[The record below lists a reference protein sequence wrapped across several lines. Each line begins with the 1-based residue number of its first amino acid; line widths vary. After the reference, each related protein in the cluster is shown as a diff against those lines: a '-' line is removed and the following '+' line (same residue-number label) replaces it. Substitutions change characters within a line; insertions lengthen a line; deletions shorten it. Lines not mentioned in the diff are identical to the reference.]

1 MKVLVLAVSTLV
13 LIMATSIEAV
23 SWDQD
28 YSPCK
33 YDCDMDGNYTIDC
46 EGRLIASEVLAA
58 FRRNQNNTNIDVLI
72 FNNMDDDMTDDIF
85 NEILEIVASAAS
97 HRVSTINIKQIPK
110 LTKFPE
116 AIRQFLNLNNVGLIM
131 LHGIKRI
138 SHGSINFPIKSP
150 TEFYFIYSE
159 NLSVIEPGAFQG
171 FFNGSVMS
179 LSLTNLNTFDEVVF
193 KPLLSGSIVEIEF
206 RYNPIECTSC
216 SLAWIIRDNR
226 QFLPRLSADCRDFDG
241 EYIDFE
247 NVDPE
252 LLRDC

>member
-23 SWDQD
+23 SWEQD

-97 HRVSTINIKQIPK
+97 HRVSTINIK
-110 LTKFPE
+110 
-116 AIRQFLNLNNVGLIM
+116 
-131 LHGIKRI
+131 
-138 SHGSINFPIKSP
+138 
-150 TEFYFIYSE
+150 
-159 NLSVIEPGAFQG
+159 
-171 FFNGSVMS
+171 
-179 LSLTNLNTFDEVVF
+179 
-193 KPLLSGSIVEIEF
+193 
-206 RYNPIECTSC
+206 
-216 SLAWIIRDNR
+216 
-226 QFLPRLSADCRDFDG
+226 
-241 EYIDFE
+241 
-247 NVDPE
+247 
-252 LLRDC
+252 